1 MSSIILSV
9 ACPFFI
15 PTHRLDSWISQPRLS
30 LGDAYDGFCQAAAL
44 SWHPSETAVREF
56 CNVGY
61 AASTC
66 SHFPYDAAADAVRF
80 TIVTVSAGAPS
91 VHYVLEKNHW
101 PVRHGV
107 IGADSPE
114 LLQKQAQAA
123 TDSYLRK
130 VSK

>member
-1 MSSIILSV
+1 M

-15 PTHRLDSWISQPRLS
+15 PTRRLDNWTSQPRLS
-30 LGDAYDGFCQAAAL
+30 LGDAYDGFCQAGAL
-44 SWHPSETAVREF
+44 GWHPGETAVREF

-61 AASTC
+61 AAATC
-66 SHFPYDAAADAVRF
+66 SHFPYDADADAVRF
-80 TIVTVSAGAPS
+80 TIVICDEAPR

-107 IGADSPE
+107 IGADSPKV
-114 LLQKQAQAA
+114 LQKQAQAA